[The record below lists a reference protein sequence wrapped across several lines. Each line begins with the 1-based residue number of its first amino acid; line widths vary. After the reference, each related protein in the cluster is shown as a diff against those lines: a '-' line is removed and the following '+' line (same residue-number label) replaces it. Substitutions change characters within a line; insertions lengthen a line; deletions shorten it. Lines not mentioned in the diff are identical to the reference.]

1 MKITQITERA
11 KQVKAKDKMPK
22 VSKPT
27 HGHES
32 PHPMQGKMVGEV
44 KHKMSKQPNPVAKHS
59 RNKSGAGAHKSAK
72 DYDRKTKKADIK
84 QAMQEQDP
92 VGLLPKDSSMD
103 KNLPAVQPDQKPQA
117 RMMQVPTALFNLY
130 RQAIQLNP
138 TSAEHRKLMIQIER
152 IERQFKKQLKL
163 ENVEL
168 DEANLKQM
176 VAGVGLLATLGLANL
191 GLEATSAKNTPL
203 GQDLKMAA
211 QQGDPIA
218 EYYYKNID
226 IYVEEND
233 QRTLINLNIRY
244 NDEFNSGRAKYDPTR
259 DDVKQ
264 FLAKQARIQV
274 PEGYQTL
281 EESVGNFITEEEFDR
296 LAEKKD
302 ACYHKVKSRYKV
314 WPSAYA
320 SGALVQCRKK
330 GAKNWGNSSK
340 KKKKKK
346 K

>member
-1 MKITQITERA
+1 MKITHITERA
-11 KQVKAKDKMPK
+11 KHVKAKDKMPK
-22 VSKPT
+22 VNKPSK
-27 HGHES
+27 GHES
-32 PHPMQGKMVGEV
+32 PHPMKGKMVGEE
-44 KHKMSKQPNPVAKHS
+44 KGKMSKQPNPVAKHS

-72 DYDRKTKKADIK
+72 DYDRKTKKAEIK
-84 QAMQEQDP
+84 QAMQEQEP

-103 KNLPAVQPDQKPQA
+103 KNLPAVQPEPQKPQA

-138 TSAEHRKLMIQIER
+138 TSAEHRKLMVQIER
-152 IERQFKKQLKL
+152 IERQFQRQLKL
-163 ENVEL
+163 ESVEL
-168 DEANLKQM
+168 DEATLKQI
-176 VAGVGLLATLGLANL
+176 VAGVGLLAGLGLGNL

-203 GQDLKMAA
+203 GQDLKVAA

-244 NDEFNSGRAKYDPTR
+244 NDQFNSGRAQYDPTR
-259 DDVKQ
+259 VDVKQ
-264 FLAKQARIQV
+264 FLAKQAKIQV

-281 EESVGNFITEEEFDR
+281 EEAVGNFITEEEFDR

-330 GAKNWGNSSK
+330 GAKNWGNSK
-340 KKKKKK
+340 KKK
-346 K
+346 